1 MTANDHSRQDT
12 ASVVPLP
19 SRAALDAY
27 FLEARCKLLD
37 LAAILDRIGRGAG
50 SAELENDPRLGR
62 IRQALEVLHDESDG
76 RAEHIQQIFSLDYD
90 PSWERPQPR

>member
-1 MTANDHSRQDT
+1 MTANDHSRQGT

-19 SRAALDAY
+19 SRAALEAY

-50 SAELENDPRLGR
+50 NSEVDDDPRLAR
-62 IRQALEVLHDESDG
+62 IRQALEVLHDESGG
-76 RAEHIQQIFSLDYD
+76 RTERIQQIFSLNYD
-90 PSWERPQPR
+90 PNWERPQPG